1 MGPACLLLLLFLTSS
16 MAQQQLGDVAGAKA
30 DKQKDKRP
38 EVIHILMMLLCQSS
52 QSLLSSSNC
61 APHPPP
67 LSAAVQVQSTQVY
80 GNGSFHGS
88 WRDNS
93 MGCQRCNFEDVA
105 KRRNGS
111 TASLSAV
118 VAAWGSL
125 VFASSK
131 VEYADR

>member
-1 MGPACLLLLLFLTSS
+1 MGSACLLLLLFLTSS

-30 DKQKDKRP
+30 DKQKDKRF
-38 EVIHILMMLLCQSS
+38 EVRHILMVLLCH
-52 QSLLSSSNC
+52 SLQRLHSSSNC
-61 APHPPP
+61 APHSW
-67 LSAAVQVQSTQVY
+67 SALLQVKSTQVY

-111 TASLSAV
+111 AASLSAV

-125 VFASSK
+125 VFASSQ